1 MYTSTRALLLL
12 KLLQVGA
19 EPHNAMQLTAEVLT
33 DRFRKLKSLK
43 LRRRCERVAR
53 QLTAEDGVRGALNSF
68 YKQWHLSQ
76 GDCTNNA
83 EDERQRKLKETEV
96 LPLFFWVLHVPEMLP
111 FVWCFVVN

>member
-1 MYTSTRALLLL
+1 
-12 KLLQVGA
+12 
-19 EPHNAMQLTAEVLT
+19 MQLTAEVLT

-68 YKQWHLSQ
+68 YKQWHLNQ
-76 GDCTNNA
+76 GDRTNNA

-96 LPLFFWVLHVPEMLP
+96 LPSPTPPPLPFFWYCMSRRCCLLYDVSLLTT
-111 FVWCFVVN
+111 